1 MKIIKIIIIFCCAF
15 VISVFAQQDP
25 QYSQYQFN
33 QMIINPAYAGTKD
46 ALCAIIDIRKQWSGF
61 DGSPSTQSFSFH
73 GPLKKKR
80 IGLGFSAYNDII
92 GPKRV
97 TAAYGNFSYILPLT
111 NQLKLSFGIR
121 AGFVNYVF
129 DFNKVKY
136 KDAGES
142 NAVANI
148 STNKF
153 KPDVDAGL
161 YLKSN
166 SFYAGFS
173 ATHLNSAYIYKDK
186 VSYTN
191 ATGNQLEYD
200 LTYKLNMHIF
210 GIISKGFAVGDNLV
224 INPTIIYKGTKSIVN
239 IDGNLNFLIKQ
250 KLWFGVFYR
259 SDATVGALAQVI
271 ISNNVR
277 IGYSFDTGIS
287 KVQKRLGNGHEIM
300 IGFDFNTF
308 KSKMLSPR
316 YL

>member
-1 MKIIKIIIIFCCAF
+1 MRKILLL
-15 VISVFAQQDP
+15 ISCSLVFPIYAQQDP

-46 ALCAIIDIRKQWSGF
+46 VLSAVIDVRKQWSGF
-61 DGSPSTQSFSFH
+61 DGAPSTQSFSFH

-80 IGLGFSAYNDII
+80 IGLGLSAYNDAI
-92 GPKRV
+92 GPKRI
-97 TAAYGNFSYILPLT
+97 TAAYGNISYILPIT
-111 NQLKLSFGIR
+111 NKLKLSFGIR

-129 DFNKVKY
+129 DFSKMNY
-136 KDAGES
+136 KDAGET
-142 NAVANI
+142 NAVANL

-153 KPDVDAGL
+153 KPDFDAGL

-173 ATHLNSAYIYKDK
+173 ATHLNSAYIYNDK
-186 VSYTN
+186 VSFTN
-191 ATGNQLEYD
+191 ASGNQMEYD

-210 GIISKGFAVGDNLV
+210 GILSKGFAVGENLV
-224 INPTIIYKGTKSIVN
+224 INPTLIYKGTKSVIN

-250 KLWFGVFYR
+250 RLWLGVFYR

-277 IGYSFDTGIS
+277 IGYSFETGIS

>member
-1 MKIIKIIIIFCCAF
+1 MRKILLL
-15 VISVFAQQDP
+15 ISCSLVFPIYAQQDP

-46 ALCAIIDIRKQWSGF
+46 VLSAVIDVRKQWSGF
-61 DGSPSTQSFSFH
+61 DGAPSTQSFSFH

-80 IGLGFSAYNDII
+80 IGLGLSAYNDAI
-92 GPKRV
+92 GPKRI
-97 TAAYGNFSYILPLT
+97 TAAYGNISYILPIT
-111 NQLKLSFGIR
+111 NKLKLSFGIR

-129 DFNKVKY
+129 DFSKMNY
-136 KDAGES
+136 KDAGET
-142 NAVANI
+142 NAVANL

-153 KPDVDAGL
+153 KPDFDAGL

-173 ATHLNSAYIYKDK
+173 ATHLNSAYIYNDK
-186 VSYTN
+186 VSFTN
-191 ATGNQLEYD
+191 ASGNQMEYD

-210 GIISKGFAVGDNLV
+210 GILSKGFAVGENLV
-224 INPTIIYKGTKSIVN
+224 INPTLIYKGTKSVIN

-250 KLWFGVFYR
+250 RLWLGVFYR

-277 IGYSFDTGIS
+277 IGNSFETGIS

>member
-1 MKIIKIIIIFCCAF
+1 MRKILLILSCSLALPF
-15 VISVFAQQDP
+15 FAQQDP

-46 ALCAIIDIRKQWSGF
+46 VLSAVIDIRKQWSGF
-61 DGSPSTQSFSFH
+61 DGAPNTQSLSFH

-80 IGLGFSAYNDII
+80 IGLGLSAYNDAI

-97 TAAYGNFSYILPLT
+97 TAAYGNISYILPLSGK
-111 NQLKLSFGIR
+111 LKLSFGIR
-121 AGFVNYVF
+121 AGVVNYVF
-129 DFNKVKY
+129 DFNKMNY
-136 KDAGES
+136 KDAGET

-148 STNKF
+148 SANKL
-153 KPDVDAGL
+153 KPDFDAGL

-173 ATHLNSAYIYKDK
+173 ATHLNSAYIYNDK

-191 ATGNQLEYD
+191 ASGNQLEYD

-210 GIISKGFAVGDNLV
+210 GIISKGFAVGENLV
-224 INPTIIYKGTKSIVN
+224 INPTLIYKGTKSVVN

-250 KLWFGVFYR
+250 RLWLGVFYR
-259 SDATVGALAQVI
+259 SDATVGALVQVI
-271 ISNNVR
+271 VSNNIK
-277 IGYSFDTGIS
+277 IGYSFDKGLNR
-287 KVQKRLGNGHEIM
+287 VQKRLGNGHEIM